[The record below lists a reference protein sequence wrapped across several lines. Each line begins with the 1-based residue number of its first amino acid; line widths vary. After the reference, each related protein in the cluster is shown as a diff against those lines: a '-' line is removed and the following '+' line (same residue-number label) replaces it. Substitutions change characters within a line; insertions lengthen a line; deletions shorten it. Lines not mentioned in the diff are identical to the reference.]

1 MTDYVRY
8 EYDNGCP
15 VRVVQ
20 TSIVPLRSSHV
31 FLHEPGRGHREYK
44 VTFVTLHV
52 TLDDTTAYCHSE
64 GDQVMKQG
72 VPSAEE
78 RDIAQAIDLLNSA
91 RSADRVLQ
99 EAQGYL
105 RRAAVALQSRPQQAA
120 RGVTEPAQ
128 EPACDWYGSRQS
140 NHSYVTHSRRR
151 QTLRTLQVFLSHPCL
166 SRRHP
171 MRREF
176 RASRNYGQ

>member
-1 MTDYVRY
+1 
-8 EYDNGCP
+8 
-15 VRVVQ
+15 
-20 TSIVPLRSSHV
+20 
-31 FLHEPGRGHREYK
+31 
-44 VTFVTLHV
+44 
-52 TLDDTTAYCHSE
+52 
-64 GDQVMKQG
+64 MKQG

-140 NHSYVTHSRRR
+140 NHSYVTTADGGKLCVHCKYSVAPLLAPSPDAQGVPSFEELWAVKEKEGYRYGRDA
-151 QTLRTLQVFLSHPCL
+151 LEQVRFGYDIAVAALG
-166 SRRHP
+166 
-171 MRREF
+171 EKK
-176 RASRNYGQ
+176 